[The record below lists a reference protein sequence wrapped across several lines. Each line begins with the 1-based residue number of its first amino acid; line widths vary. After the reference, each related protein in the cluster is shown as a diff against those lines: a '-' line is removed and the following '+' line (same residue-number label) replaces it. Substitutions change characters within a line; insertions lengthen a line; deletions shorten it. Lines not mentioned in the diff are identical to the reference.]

1 MKILTIDPKTPD
13 GNEVNILR
21 YNKSSKSFGFG
32 AFYYTMFNYLFV
44 DILKKEYW
52 RDWGGMVNA
61 VFIVR
66 CSIYIGKF
74 FRKNF
79 KKRY

>member
-61 VFIVR
+61 VFNIHWKIF
-66 CSIYIGKF
+66 SQKF
-74 FRKNF
+74 
-79 KKRY
+79 